1 MKTRINQR
9 QTRISSSGQVDQ
21 IKPYKT
27 QGIKRYYA
35 NHSKDMQR
43 LGVAQKERKQTQSKP
58 RASPLHRWALGRQ
71 SLVEVRCCGG
81 GWGEAWGDGAGAT
94 NAALRVT
101 LPGTLFSALMR
112 NECFN
117 MQKGQWWHLL
127 WLAATLHYY
136 QQDN

>member
-1 MKTRINQR
+1 M
-9 QTRISSSGQVDQ
+9 DQ
-21 IKPYKT
+21 IKSYKT

-81 GWGEAWGDGAGAT
+81 GWGEARGDGAGAT
-94 NAALRVT
+94 NAALCVT

-117 MQKGQWWHLL
+117 
-127 WLAATLHYY
+127 T
-136 QQDN
+136 